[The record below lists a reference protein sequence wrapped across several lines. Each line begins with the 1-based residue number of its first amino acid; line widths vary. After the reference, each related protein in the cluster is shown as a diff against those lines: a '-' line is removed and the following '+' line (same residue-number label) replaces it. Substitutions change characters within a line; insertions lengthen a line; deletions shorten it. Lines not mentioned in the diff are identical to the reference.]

1 MLHDVQAP
9 RAVRRAAVVAEVLI
23 RLCRAE
29 DLPQLEWFGMYS
41 HHREIFE
48 DTFARH
54 MRGENLMLVA
64 DLHDFPVGQAWLD
77 LMKRSGE
84 RVGYIW
90 AVRVFPLLRNLGIGT
105 LLMSC
110 AEDLLRERGFAAA
123 EVGVEKDNPDA
134 LRLYQRL
141 GYTVYRALKE
151 EYGYTTPEGVRGWHV
166 VDQWILRKRLDVE
179 SSESGR

>member
-1 MLHDVQAP
+1 MLHDVRAP

-54 MRGENLMLVA
+54 LRGENLMLVA
-64 DLHDFPVGQAWLD
+64 DLNNFPVGQAWLD
-77 LMKRSGE
+77 LMKRRGE

-90 AVRVFPLLRNLGIGT
+90 AVRVFPLLRNVGIGT

-110 AEDLLRERGFAAA
+110 FLAGRQHCTAQL
-123 EVGVEKDNPDA
+123 
-134 LRLYQRL
+134 
-141 GYTVYRALKE
+141 
-151 EYGYTTPEGVRGWHV
+151 RGWRGPWMPRGM
-166 VDQWILRKRLDVE
+166 DMRPPMAKRLA
-179 SSESGR
+179 SAGLRGLGSAHCAARRCSGEPWWNI